1 MKSTFMQIGNEV
13 CYVGTVTP
21 DVVANMKMRY
31 EGGFKVH
38 DVNDHYVVNSMT
50 MTSHLIGKIW

>member
-1 MKSTFMQIGNEV
+1 MQIGNEV

-21 DVVANMKMRY
+21 DVVANIKMRY
-31 EGGFKVH
+31 DGGFKVR

-50 MTSHLIGKIW
+50 MTSYLIGKIW